1 MTNEKVFRASRS
13 QPGMPPLDEFRYLE
27 SRVDAGQ
34 IALGEGTSLADRS
47 TAVKLRASAFS
58 C

>member
-1 MTNEKVFRASRS
+1 
-13 QPGMPPLDEFRYLE
+13 MPPLDEFRYLE